1 MTPEE
6 NLTSRGDDL
15 QTLVIRYQTDRRED
29 DLLKIWKGV
38 RRFVF
43 QVMKNYP
50 RIDKDDGG
58 QEAFLSLLD
67 ALETYQADRAQFLT
81 YYGYHLQKAFTR
93 LSAGLSAAYIPR
105 NRQNDIIQRRK
116 RNAVREMTGSAYR
129 EESSGDLDD
138 RAAAAM
144 TAVYLSS
151 PVPGKDKDM
160 REDLS
165 DTIPDPADHIAELC
179 DDLDRE
185 TMRRVL
191 WEEVERLPDDE
202 AEAVRRK
209 YQEDATAEKVA
220 AEMGQT
226 VPAIRRKLDKGLRKL
241 RNRRRKLEPYLPE
254 TWDVYTR
261 GNRWTSPEE
270 LYMLRQEEREARMQQ
285 QAEKDRA
292 LFEWVRDFTAEYRA
306 GHPGRETSTEGGTDG
321 NPGNFTDKEPC
332 TSEGI
337 RAQAAEH
344 AETAL
349 KGVLPSR
356 R

>member
-6 NLTSRGDDL
+6 DLTSRGDDL
-15 QTLVIRYQTDRRED
+15 QTLVMRYQEGRRED
-29 DLLKIWKGV
+29 DLLKIWKNV
-38 RRFVF
+38 RRFAF
-43 QVMKNYP
+43 QVLKNYP

-58 QEAFLSLLD
+58 QDAFLALLD
-67 ALETYQADRAQFLT
+67 ALEDYQAGWALFLT
-81 YYGYHLQKAFTR
+81 YYKYHLQKVFTR
-93 LSAGLSAAYIPR
+93 AAAGLSAAYIPR

-129 EESSGDLDD
+129 EESSGDLED

-144 TAVYLSS
+144 TAVSLSA
-151 PVPGKDKDM
+151 PIPGKDKDM

-185 TMRRVL
+185 TLRRVL
-191 WEEVERLPDDE
+191 WGEVNRLPDDE

-209 YQEDATAEKVA
+209 YQEDATAERVA

-241 RNRRRKLEPYLPE
+241 QNRRRKLEPYLPE
-254 TWDVYTR
+254 TWDIYTR
-261 GNRWTSPEE
+261 GSRWTSPEE
-270 LYMLRQEEREARMQQ
+270 LYMLRQEEREARLRQ
-285 QAEKDRA
+285 QAERDRA

-306 GHPGRETSTEGGTDG
+306 SHPGGETSAEDVTDG
-321 NPGNFTDKEPC
+321 NPGNFTDK
-332 TSEGI
+332 
-337 RAQAAEH
+337 
-344 AETAL
+344 
-349 KGVLPSR
+349 
-356 R
+356 